1 MQQRQHQQK
10 LRQQQQQQQQQE
22 HPAGQQQPQQFQS
35 LQSKLRELCIK
46 IQTYKD
52 KLSVEVE
59 PSIRDFLEHGLNALC
74 IDQHRITMKL
84 AELSTPSVTPSPTS
98 SSNLEAMM
106 AALQSQH
113 MNEMSALKSEY
124 KSDLASVVADVEL
137 KQSKIVSALQSGVV
151 AIKSKHASDVAAMKA
166 EHANDM
172 STLKSELL
180 AIKSEHASDVAAM
193 KAEHANDMSTLK
205 SELLAIKA
213 ELVSAVADRET
224 RCVDGMSALRAEF
237 ATFKLERANPD
248 ATQQMDQISALRAD
262 LTTLKTNVP
271 AMRSEIDSFK
281 SIWSTIREAIAV
293 MPNAMGPVE
302 TKETDHLSDDGS
314 DGGSAYLPSVEG
326 STPRLKANAGTRWK
340 GILKNAHP
348 HSCIHRNLVESKPAL
363 FILRAIAD
371 CFIAKHGIQSGRIR
385 AIPAHLHEEFVIHF
399 ERAVKSFQHENSDL
413 QANINSSFDLDPYK
427 VAESAAD
434 RHSGSN
440 RNCQL
445 KRRRDTMEDTD
456 LRTGIFEREDTVDD
470 D

>member
-1 MQQRQHQQK
+1 
-10 LRQQQQQQQQQE
+10 
-22 HPAGQQQPQQFQS
+22 
-35 LQSKLRELCIK
+35 
-46 IQTYKD
+46 
-52 KLSVEVE
+52 
-59 PSIRDFLEHGLNALC
+59 
-74 IDQHRITMKL
+74 MKL
-84 AELSTPSVTPSPTS
+84 AELSTPSVTPSPTF

-124 KSDLASVVADVEL
+124 KSDLASVVAAVEL
-137 KQSKIVSALQSGVV
+137 KQSKIISALQSGVV

-180 AIKSEHASDVAAM
+180 AIK
-193 KAEHANDMSTLK
+193 
-205 SELLAIKA
+205 A
-213 ELVSAVADRET
+213 ELVSAAADRET

-237 ATFKLERANPD
+237 AALKLERANPD

-262 LTTLKTNVP
+262 LTALETNVP

-281 SIWSTIREAIAV
+281 SIWSAIREAITV
-293 MPNAMGPVE
+293 MPNATGPVE
-302 TKETDHLSDDGS
+302 KKETDHSSDDGS
-314 DGGSAYLPSVEG
+314 DGGSTYLPSVEG
-326 STPRLKANAGTRWK
+326 STTRLKANASTRWK

-371 CFIAKHGIQSGRIR
+371 SFIAKHGISSGRIR

-413 QANINSSFDLDPYK
+413 QADINSSFDLDPHK

-434 RHSGSN
+434 GHSGSS

-456 LRTGIFEREDTVDD
+456 LRTGVFEREDTVDD